1 MKAMGIMILKKEIP
15 EFQSEA
21 AEAAW
26 WDSHRDQ
33 TDVWM
38 REAIAN
44 RQTTTLSA
52 VLAKV
57 RHSAA
62 SHEPFLLGFDPSDLE
77 RARTLAL
84 KKGVQ
89 YETLLRE
96 LLHEA
101 IEREEQKI
109 AS

>member
-1 MKAMGIMILKKEIP
+1 MILKNEIP

-21 AEAAW
+21 EEADW
-26 WDSHRDQ
+26 WDSHREL
-33 TDVWM
+33 TDSWL
-38 REAIAN
+38 REALVN
-44 RQTTTLSA
+44 RQTTTLPA
-52 VLAKV
+52 VLAKA
-57 RHSAA
+57 RQATAGGDAFS
-62 SHEPFLLGFDPSDLE
+62 LGIDPSDLE
-77 RARTLAL
+77 RARALAL

-89 YETLLRE
+89 FQTLLRE

>member
-1 MKAMGIMILKKEIP
+1 MILKKEIP

-21 AEAAW
+21 EEAAW
-26 WDSHRDQ
+26 WDSHRDL
-33 TDVWM
+33 TDAWM

-44 RQTTTLSA
+44 RQTTKLRA

-57 RHSAA
+57 RQSAA
-62 SHEPFLLGFDPSDLE
+62 SHEPLLLGFDPSDLE

-84 KKGVQ
+84 KKGMLH
-89 YETLLRE
+89 ETLLRE

-101 IEREEQKI
+101 IEREEPKT